1 LATTNPASR
10 VKVRAVTTCAAS
22 LRLRM
27 RVLSP
32 TAFNKFIVDETA
44 KSQQVV
50 RAAGIKLN

>member
-1 LATTNPASR
+1 
-10 VKVRAVTTCAAS
+10 
-22 LRLRM
+22 M